1 MAVVTMNLVNH
12 KPVRSARLA
21 EYFVC
26 LEFDTN
32 NTSAPDGLSP
42 ALSGVTL
49 GRTGVGDL
57 TVTFAESD
65 KPLAVHFASVQ
76 IEGDEKDMFAKVT
89 GYTPAT
95 GVLTLTTYTNSA
107 GTISPADTTDKKL
120 KLLLVCTRS
129 DKS

>member
-21 EYFVC
+21 EYLVC
-26 LEFDTN
+26 FEFDTN
-32 NTSAPDGLSP
+32 GASAPDGKSP
-42 ALSGVTL
+42 AHDAITL

-57 TVTFAESD
+57 TVTFAETD
-65 KPLAVHFASVQ
+65 KPLAVHFGDAQ

-89 GYTPAT
+89 GYTPST
-95 GVLTLTTYTNSA
+95 GVLTLTTYTNAA
-107 GTISPADTTDKKL
+107 GTISPADTTDKKI
-120 KLLLVCTRS
+120 KVFLVCTRS